1 MNSESIYFGTTVIG
15 ESLNRKIQLVN
26 KGALGT
32 KFKLMTVKDFE
43 KSKEPKKDDADNTDQ
58 IELENHEVKFEE
70 LKIGGIREGPIGPF
84 STVDLEFVFFPTFP
98 GKFNEQFVIRFE
110 DEDSKEV

>member
-1 MNSESIYFGTTVIG
+1 M
-15 ESLNRKIQLVN
+15 QLIN

-32 KFKLMTVKDFE
+32 KFKLMTMEEYE
-43 KSKEPKKDDADNTDQ
+43 KSKEPQKDPSVDSENPPVTNEIDP
-58 IELENHEVKFEE
+58 ENHEIKFEE
-70 LKIGGIREGPIGPF
+70 LKIGGIKEGPIGPF

-98 GKFNEQFVIRFE
+98 GKYNEQFVIQFE